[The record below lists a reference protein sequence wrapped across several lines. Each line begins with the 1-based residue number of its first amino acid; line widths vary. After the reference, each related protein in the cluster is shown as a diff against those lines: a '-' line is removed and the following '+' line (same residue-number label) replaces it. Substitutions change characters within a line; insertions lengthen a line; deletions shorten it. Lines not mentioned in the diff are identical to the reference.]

1 MTYFTSNH
9 VRLALIYEIDLNN
22 GIAYTRWLDQATD
35 EGPKIPIPHPYA
47 GPSGEGL
54 FIGLQPGTIVALD
67 MIAYERYVPVSILPY
82 TGNYGDISATEEALF
97 NNIGFPTLEQGDI
110 IIQGITGSRIS
121 LTSDGKISITN
132 ILNEGKTISGDPDN
146 SSRCAIDIHAPVEYI
161 ISHAGLKAFGI
172 IRRDIRIEDNEE
184 DFVDFLSNVESEI
197 VLEEIGRNPSKQIFY
212 ISGNTTASGANYT
225 DNKSFRNPA
234 FVENR
239 EIILEYGREW
249 EVGTFEEELAR
260 LRNDFIPRTYFDNRR
275 ERRNNIL
282 SLSLTYP
289 NELIEKVSGT
299 LVDVFGNIL
308 DINKNIIEIPI
319 PSGNEKELLLDM
331 LEKNR
336 HSVVYHMEIN
346 TRKGWCYRESRV
358 NTKKP
363 ILLLDPPDPT
373 KLSNNSRDRSRW
385 AIRVDKEGLTTLN
398 IPATS
403 ETGNIPFL
411 ARHETSS
418 VLKVDEK
425 GNLEDGKREL
435 FETRELFRNEKNQ
448 DIFIDQFGP
457 GGIEVEGINV
467 RNRFKGKLSSWEDEQ
482 NKQTSL
488 SEFVQAGTAFHD
500 ITKTAKAII
509 EKDINKKASDIFG
522 NSSIIAG
529 LPAISSKINA
539 NVPVSNTDIAI
550 RDNTTGLLENQP
562 NAGGRS
568 LQINLDGSLETSIG
582 ANTIDRV
589 AWTLDTAGALIARL
603 GRDRQGRSAIV
614 QSDGYVILEVGGWD
628 FIGDGSNDQVDTRF
642 VGRGE
647 LRKDT
652 LPGDPTRFR
661 SGKVV
666 IRIRR
671 ANPTNT
677 GPDTNYDDQLLI
689 LDDSGITIK
698 SVGQL
703 NLVSDGDLTIKSGA
717 QLILD
722 GEVLR
727 IFEKNS
733 RFVTK
738 SGRRIL

>member
-35 EGPKIPIPHPYA
+35 NGPKIPIPHPYA
-47 GPSGEGL
+47 GPNGEGF

-82 TGNYGDISATEEALF
+82 TGNYGNISATEEALF

-121 LTSDGKISITN
+121 LTSDGKISFIN
-132 ILNEGKTISGDPDN
+132 PLNEGKTISGDSD
-146 SSRCAIDIHAPVEYI
+146 SSFRCAIDVHTPVEYI

-184 DFVDFLSNVESEI
+184 DFADFLFDVESEI
-197 VLEEIGRNPSKQIFY
+197 VLEEIGRNPSKQISY
-212 ISGNTTASGANYT
+212 ISGNTTVPGANYT

-234 FVENR
+234 FVESR

-260 LRNDFIPRTYFDNRR
+260 LRNDLIPITYFDNRR
-275 ERRNNIL
+275 ERRSNTL

-289 NELIEKVSGT
+289 NELIERVSGT

-308 DINKNIIEIPI
+308 DINKNIIEIP
-319 PSGNEKELLLDM
+319 SGKDEKELLLDI

-346 TRKGWCYRESRV
+346 TRKGWGYREGRV

-363 ILLLDPPDPT
+363 VLLLDPPNPII
-373 KLSNNSRDRSRW
+373 LVNNSRDRSRW
-385 AIRVDKEGLTTLN
+385 AIRIDKEGLTTIN

-411 ARHETSS
+411 TRHETSS

-425 GNLEDGKREL
+425 GNLENNAREL

-482 NKQTSL
+482 TSL
-488 SEFVQAGTAFHD
+488 SEFVQAGTAFHN

-522 NSSIIAG
+522 NSLIMAG

-539 NVPVSNTDIAI
+539 NVPVSNTDVAI

-614 QSDGYVILEVGGWD
+614 QSDGYVLLEVGGWD
-628 FIGDGSNDQVDTRF
+628 FIGENSNDQVDTRF

-647 LRKDT
+647 LRQST

-661 SGKVV
+661 SGKIV

-677 GPDTNYDDQLLI
+677 GPDTDYDDQLLI

>member
-35 EGPKIPIPHPYA
+35 NGPKIPIPHPYA
-47 GPSGEGL
+47 GPNGEGF

-82 TGNYGDISATEEALF
+82 TGNYGNISATEEALF

-121 LTSDGKISITN
+121 LTSDGKISFIN
-132 ILNEGKTISGDPDN
+132 PLNEGKTISGDSD
-146 SSRCAIDIHAPVEYI
+146 SSFRCAIDVHTPVEYI

-184 DFVDFLSNVESEI
+184 DFADFLFDVESEI
-197 VLEEIGRNPSKQIFY
+197 VLEEIGRNPSKQISY
-212 ISGNTTASGANYT
+212 ISGNTTVPGANYT

-234 FVENR
+234 FVESR

-260 LRNDFIPRTYFDNRR
+260 LRNDLIPITYFDNRR
-275 ERRNNIL
+275 ERRSNTL

-289 NELIEKVSGT
+289 NELIERVSGT

-308 DINKNIIEIPI
+308 DINKNIIEIP
-319 PSGNEKELLLDM
+319 SGKNEKELLLDI

-346 TRKGWCYRESRV
+346 TRKGWGYREGRV

-363 ILLLDPPDPT
+363 VLLLDPPNPII
-373 KLSNNSRDRSRW
+373 LVNNSRDRSRW
-385 AIRVDKEGLTTLN
+385 AIRIDKEGLTTIN

-411 ARHETSS
+411 TRHETSS

-425 GNLEDGKREL
+425 GNLENNAREL

-482 NKQTSL
+482 TSL
-488 SEFVQAGTAFHD
+488 SEFVQAGTAFHN

-522 NSSIIAG
+522 NSLIMAG

-539 NVPVSNTDIAI
+539 NVPVSNTDVAI

-614 QSDGYVILEVGGWD
+614 QSDGYVLLEVGGWD
-628 FIGDGSNDQVDTRF
+628 FIGENSNDQVDTRF

-647 LRKDT
+647 LRQST

-661 SGKVV
+661 SGKIV

-677 GPDTNYDDQLLI
+677 GPDTDYDDQLLI

>member
-35 EGPKIPIPHPYA
+35 DGPKIPIPHPYA

-82 TGNYGDISATEEALF
+82 TGNYGNISATEEASF
-97 NNIGFPTLEQGDI
+97 DNIGFPTLEQGDI
-110 IIQGITGSRIS
+110 IIQGFTGSRIS
-121 LTSDGKISITN
+121 LTKNGKISFIN
-132 ILNEGKTISGDPDN
+132 PLNEGKTISGDYDN
-146 SSRCAIDIHAPVEYI
+146 SFRCTIDIHTPVEYTV
-161 ISHAGLKAFGI
+161 SHAGLKAFGI

-184 DFVDFLSNVESEI
+184 DFADFLSDVESEI
-197 VLEEIGRNPSKQIFY
+197 ILEEIGRDPSKQISY
-212 ISGNTTASGANYT
+212 ISGNTTVPGANYT
-225 DNKSFRNPA
+225 NNKTFRNPA

-260 LRNDFIPRTYFDNRR
+260 LRNDLIPKTYFDNRR
-275 ERRNNIL
+275 ERRSNTL

-289 NELIEKVSGT
+289 NELIEKINGT

-308 DINKNIIEIPI
+308 DINKNIIEIPF
-319 PSGNEKELLLDM
+319 GKDEKELLLDM
-331 LEKNR
+331 FEKNR

-346 TRKGWCYRESRV
+346 TRKGWGYRESKV

-363 ILLLDPPDPT
+363 ILLLDSPDPT
-373 KLSNNSRDRSRW
+373 ILANNSRDRSRW
-385 AIRVDKEGLTTLN
+385 AVRIDKEGLTTLN

-411 ARHETSS
+411 TRHETSS

-425 GNLEDGKREL
+425 GNLEGSAREL

-467 RNRFKGKLSSWEDEQ
+467 RNRFKGKLSSWEDKQ
-482 NKQTSL
+482 NKQKSL
-488 SEFVQAGTAFHD
+488 SEFIQAGTAFHD

-522 NSSIIAG
+522 NSLITVG
-529 LPAISSKINA
+529 LPAVSSKINA
-539 NVPVSNTDIAI
+539 NVAALNTDIAI

-568 LQINLDGSLETSIG
+568 LQVNLDGSLETSIG

-628 FIGDGSNDQVDTRF
+628 FIGEESNDQIDTRF

-661 SGKVV
+661 SGKII

-677 GPDTNYDDQLLI
+677 GPDTDYDDQLLI